1 MSPGPNKKLFT
12 PHSLANRGFTLIEL
26 LVVIAIIAILASML
40 LPALSKA
47 KDRAKRIS
55 CLNNL
60 KQLGLGSIMYAQDFN
75 GALTGCNSYVE
86 DDVYWLY
93 LGYVKSLNSFVC
105 PTTKNTIRS
114 DKWTFTNNRLELTDL
129 TDIALGGKEAPF
141 GMSYEQFG
149 YWADY
154 TTSPLGGLRKTESRV
169 STRVHNSTAFG
180 LKGSIPGPVNTWLMV
195 DADDEIAPGP
205 PNNYNDYPDPINN
218 HGADGATVNFADG
231 HAAFI
236 KRDKYVFSYELS
248 ADQGRIG
255 ISPTH
260 NP

>member
-105 PTTKNTIRS
+105 PTTKNTVRS
-114 DKWTFTNNRLELTDL
+114 DKWTLSNNRLELTDL

-154 TTSPLGGLRKTESRV
+154 TTSP
-169 STRVHNSTAFG
+169 
-180 LKGSIPGPVNTWLMV
+180 
-195 DADDEIAPGP
+195 
-205 PNNYNDYPDPINN
+205 
-218 HGADGATVNFADG
+218 
-231 HAAFI
+231 
-236 KRDKYVFSYELS
+236 
-248 ADQGRIG
+248 
-255 ISPTH
+255 
-260 NP
+260 